1 MDFNETSE
9 HGMLREAVR
18 KIASDFGHGYFVEKA
33 RADERAD
40 ELWRAVA
47 RGGFVGVNLP
57 EEYGGGGMGL
67 LELSIV
73 GEELAAG
80 GCPLLL
86 LVVSPAICGSIIARH
101 GTDEQKRHWLPKIAG
116 AEDPGWKMA
125 FAITE
130 PDAGSNSHRI
140 STVATRD
147 GDEYRL
153 RGTKYYISG
162 VDEAEA
168 MLVVART
175 GVDEASGRGKLSL
188 FIVDTDAPGLERTVI
203 PVEIVAPEKQYTLF
217 FDDVRVPADRL
228 VGAEHEGL
236 RQVFAGLNP
245 ERIMGAAQGN
255 GIGRYALEKASAYAV
270 ERQVWGVPIGTH
282 QGVSHPLAIAKI
294 ELDLARLMTT
304 KAAWLYDTGGDAG
317 EAANMAKYASAEA
330 SLKALDQ
337 AIQTHGG
344 NGMATEYGLA
354 TMWGIARLFRTA
366 PVSREMVL
374 NFVAQHSLGLPKSY

>member
-1 MDFNETSE
+1 
-9 HGMLREAVR
+9 
-18 KIASDFGHGYFVEKA
+18 
-33 RADERAD
+33 
-40 ELWRAVA
+40 
-47 RGGFVGVNLP
+47 
-57 EEYGGGGMGL
+57 
-67 LELSIV
+67 
-73 GEELAAG
+73 
-80 GCPLLL
+80 
-86 LVVSPAICGSIIARH
+86 
-101 GTDEQKRHWLPKIAG
+101 
-116 AEDPGWKMA
+116 MA

-130 PDAGSNSHRI
+130 PDAGSNSHNI

-153 RGTKYYISG
+153 QGTKYYISG

-175 GVDEASGRGKLSL
+175 GVDEGSGRGKLSL
-188 FIVDTDAPGLERTVI
+188 FVVDTDASGLERTVI

-228 VGAEHEGL
+228 IGAEHEGL
-236 RQVFAGLNP
+236 RQVFTGLNP

-255 GIGRYALEKASAYAV
+255 GIGRYALEKASAYAC
-270 ERQVWGVPIGTH
+270 ERRVWGVPIGTH
-282 QGVSHPLAIAKI
+282 QGVAHPLAIAKI
-294 ELDLARLMTT
+294 ELDLARLMTM

-317 EAANMAKYASAEA
+317 EEANMAKYASAEA
-330 SLKALDQ
+330 SLRALDQ

-344 NGMATEYGLA
+344 NGLATEYGLA
-354 TMWGIARLFRTA
+354 TLWGIARLFRTA